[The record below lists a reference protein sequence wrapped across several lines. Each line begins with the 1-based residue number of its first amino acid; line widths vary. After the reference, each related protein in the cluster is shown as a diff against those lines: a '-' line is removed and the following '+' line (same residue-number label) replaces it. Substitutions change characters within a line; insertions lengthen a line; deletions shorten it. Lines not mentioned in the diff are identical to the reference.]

1 MEAYICSCC
10 GMNLKVDGDLLRC
23 DYCGAS
29 YERDDGEK
37 AAAKL
42 KGVLD
47 EAKLELLANRKR
59 LLWAAAHEKYPSK
72 ERVVEAANAVLSIDG
87 SDLLALVYLHSHDRD
102 PAKLNQIL
110 ASAEAA
116 ESQAAEVFRWL
127 LPSLSP
133 RMVGPLH
140 DFVDRHFTNER
151 RIGLI
156 TELEKEAAKV
166 SEGIYEPSLPR
177 EAFLCYSSADMPKVV
192 KTMDSLER
200 NGFSCFAAFRN
211 LRHGKGAQE
220 DYLSAIQTAM
230 RACDALVFFSSGNSR
245 SMDCDA
251 MRVELPYLIQE
262 LPDKPRI
269 EYLLEDYGDVPYMVR
284 KTLKKA
290 FPSQEFCVDEED
302 LMDRIQAAVEAKGPK
317 KDDEAERL
325 RRELEAERERH
336 QKELEESRR
345 AASQIAETG
354 SPKSEDALRKE
365 VEEKVRQDLLREKM
379 EKETR
384 ERILAEERAKK
395 AKREAEEMAKKETEE
410 KARRE
415 AEARAHFVP
424 RVDGKYVYFGEYP
437 QSEAKEESLVARLKS
452 LQPEDDVVALDGKR
466 YALAKG
472 RYFLFEPIRWRIL
485 ERKGN
490 EPLLLSDILL
500 DAHRYNKNYK
510 GAKDGRYANNY
521 ERSEIRAWLNKDFIK
536 IAFPSGSERILATD
550 VDNSVATTGSKSNRY
565 VCENTSDRVFL
576 LSYQDYCNSSY
587 GFSDDASR
595 QRSPT
600 DYAVAKG
607 AYKDS
612 KNGNGWY
619 WTRSPYSRG
628 SGIVWGVCSV
638 GSLYTDYRY
647 VGFGGICVRPSLR
660 ITVAE

>member
-10 GMNLKVDGDLLRC
+10 GMNLKVEGGLLRC
-23 DYCGAS
+23 DYCGAI
-29 YERDDGEK
+29 YEKEDGEK

-42 KGVLD
+42 RGVLD

-59 LLWAAAHEKYPSK
+59 VLWSATHERYPSR
-72 ERVVEAANAVLSIDG
+72 ERVVEAANAVLSIDD
-87 SDLLALVYLHSHDRD
+87 SDLLAGVYLHSHDRD
-102 PAKLNQIL
+102 PMKLNAIL

-116 ESQAAEVFRWL
+116 ESQAAEIFRWL

-140 DFVDRHFTNER
+140 DFVDRHFSNER

-166 SEGIYEPSLPR
+166 SEGIYEPGLPR

-220 DYLSAIQTAM
+220 DYLSSIKTAM
-230 RACDALVFFSSGNSR
+230 RSCDAIVFFSSANSR

-302 LMDRIQAAVEAKGPK
+302 LMDRIQAAAEGKEPK

-325 RRELEAERERH
+325 RKELEEERNRH
-336 QKELEESRR
+336 QKELEEARR
-345 AASQIAETG
+345 ASESAKKD
-354 SPKSEDALRKE
+354 SPKSEEALRKE
-365 VEEKVRQDLLREKM
+365 AEEKVRRDLLREKM
-379 EKETR
+379 EKEAR

-395 AKREAEEMAKKETEE
+395 EAEER
-410 KARRE
+410 ARRE
-415 AEARAHFVP
+415 TEARAHFVP
-424 RVDGKYVYFGEYP
+424 RVEGKYVYFGEYP
-437 QSEAKEESLVARLKS
+437 QSEAKEENLVARLKS
-452 LQPEDDVVALDGKR
+452 LQSKDGVVSLDGRR

-485 ERKGN
+485 GRKGN
-490 EPLLLSDILL
+490 EVLLLSDVLL
-500 DAHRYNKNYK
+500 DDHRFDARSNKY
-510 GAKDGRYANNY
+510 AK
-521 ERSEIRAWLNKDFIK
+521 SEIREWLNGEFLKM
-536 IAFPSGSERILATD
+536 AFPSGDEHIIASS
-550 VDNSVATTGSKSNRY
+550 VDNSTMTTSRRR
-565 VCENTSDRVFL
+565 NTTDKVFL
-576 LSYQDYCNSSY
+576 LSDLDYYNASY
-587 GFSDDASR
+587 GFSDYSSR
-595 QRSPT
+595 QCSPT
-600 DYAVAKG
+600 DYARAKG
-607 AYKDS
+607 AYMDS
-612 KNGNGWY
+612 SNGNGRY
-619 WTRSPYSRG
+619 WTRSSEPNYSG
-628 SGIVWGVCSV
+628 YAW
-638 GSLYTDYRY
+638 Y
-647 VGFGGICVRPSLR
+647 VNSEGRLELLKCLVSFDTVCVRPSLR
-660 ITVAE
+660 VRVAK